1 MNLIAFQDELI
12 ATLDGIHMNG
22 SGRHR
27 NRSHAAANRHAREVL
42 VKSGFTE
49 QQAADAVKDANDIWM
64 LNLVATND

>member
-1 MNLIAFQDELI
+1 
-12 ATLDGIHMNG
+12 
-22 SGRHR
+22 
-27 NRSHAAANRHAREVL
+27 L